1 MRSITDY
8 SGQNNINTAQ
18 NAIKIPFLPP
28 IKNRVYTL
36 VLDLD
41 ETLVHYQQVYKYNDN

>member
-8 SGQNNINTAQ
+8 SGQNNKNPE
-18 NAIKIPFLPP
+18 NVIKIPFLPP

-41 ETLVHYQQVYKYNDN
+41 ETLVHYQQVFI